1 MDRENNDL
9 LIQNAANAEVYRVRK
24 TLEDRLSHL
33 TVNARISAIQLHLLG
48 V

>member
-1 MDRENNDL
+1 MNRENNDL
-9 LIQNAANAEVYRVRK
+9 LIQNAEVYRVRK

-33 TVNARISAIQLHLLG
+33 TVNARISAIQLHLLS